1 MPGLSGF
8 YVNLLHQISLHIF
21 QGHFDEDTG
30 SEWPDYEPIMIDLDF
45 ARIGRSLVQFLEPN
59 PRTGYD
65 DPAGG
70 LVSEVKRGR
79 QLRGAQCSSGPCGTR
94 AFLDLISQLPAKKR
108 SWTNSSKNPYLDY

>member
-45 ARIGRSLVQFLEPN
+45 ARIGAASFNFWNQTHELGMMIRLGVLF
-59 PRTGYD
+59 PR
-65 DPAGG
+65 
-70 LVSEVKRGR
+70 LNEVG
-79 QLRGAQCSSGPCGTR
+79 S
-94 AFLDLISQLPAKKR
+94 
-108 SWTNSSKNPYLDY
+108 